1 VVPNTAHPTEPSS
14 QELRS
19 CLMTSTCGIDKHTC
33 NCYGS
38 CGNHI
43 NCRCIQSLQ
52 VERNERISSQRDA
65 EEGRSLAKWQSKELL
80 LIESF
85 ANMSSSMSFTLIF
98 SSSSL
103 PPKANAMK

>member
-1 VVPNTAHPTEPSS
+1 
-14 QELRS
+14 
-19 CLMTSTCGIDKHTC
+19 
-33 NCYGS
+33 
-38 CGNHI
+38 
-43 NCRCIQSLQ
+43 
-52 VERNERISSQRDA
+52 
-65 EEGRSLAKWQSKELL
+65 

>member
-1 VVPNTAHPTEPSS
+1 MGVVV
-14 QELRS
+14 L
-19 CLMTSTCGIDKHTC
+19 
-33 NCYGS
+33 
-38 CGNHI
+38 
-43 NCRCIQSLQ
+43 
-52 VERNERISSQRDA
+52 ISIADVYRVYKLKEMKESV
-65 EEGRSLAKWQSKELL
+65 QSKGCRRRMESHKMAIERASL

>member
-1 VVPNTAHPTEPSS
+1 MVPNTAHPTEPSP

-19 CLMTSTCGIDKHTC
+19 CLMTSSCGIDKDTC

-52 VERNERISSQRDA
+52 VERNERISTVRGMQKKDVVSHNGNQ
-65 EEGRSLAKWQSKELL
+65 K
-80 LIESF
+80 SF
-85 ANMSSSMSFTLIF
+85 Y
-98 SSSSL
+98 
-103 PPKANAMK
+103 